1 MDHTLRNFKKAITV
15 NSDPKH
21 ENHADLLM
29 VILNRSEEVAK
40 VQANIMFK
48 RKRRSVI
55 FGSGRQNMLQLITP
69 KQGNAAFGINMMGDV
84 DENEFK
90 DATDDVESAIHS
102 TNYGTMDYGTM
113 A

>member
-1 MDHTLRNFKKAITV
+1 
-15 NSDPKH
+15 
-21 ENHADLLM
+21 
-29 VILNRSEEVAK
+29 
-40 VQANIMFK
+40 
-48 RKRRSVI
+48 
-55 FGSGRQNMLQLITP
+55 MLQLITP